1 MTRKMSILG
10 QLISGF
16 SFLILTTVIAII
28 LLTYRSSSQVVL
40 ERSNQYILESVKQ
53 LQGKLDVV
61 LQEHDNLSSSIIFSP
76 TIQEALQDADTGQP
90 PRHSEE
96 EIVRYL
102 DEATRNIS
110 YDVLIRIYDR
120 KGNPAYSNTS
130 SIDLIWDSE
139 AQVKGAY
146 WYPAIVQNQGHMVWQ
161 AADGWLN
168 NSIPIILGTRQIND
182 WEKLNGIGT
191 FFLVLPIQ
199 VLDNAVGQFHL
210 NPNEKIQISDPY
222 GTIVYST
229 DHREI
234 GEYMDPGLLQ
244 KFSSHKPHIVPLKS
258 DSAAD
263 TYISYSYSTYSG
275 WSLFAYID
283 AKEAVKDLSTIQR
296 RIFFVGLCGL
306 AAALAFTIFYSWTL
320 SRPIRSLATK
330 LANVERGTRIPYM
343 KTTLNKELDILYT
356 SYNSMLQNLDR
367 TIADLTSKQ
376 VSEKQAQITALK
388 AQFRPHFLYNTLNTI
403 YWALVGKRLKEES
416 QMVLALSD
424 LLRYSIERGSE
435 FVTVEEDLAQLGR
448 FILLQKLRYED
459 KLQVEIRT
467 DPEVLSCRIMKLT
480 LQPLVENAIT
490 HGLETVVR
498 DTWQIRIDIRRED
511 NMLVL
516 TVEDN
521 GKGMTPEEMAQAL
534 AGSEGDIPSAVG
546 TEPGPA
552 QAASGALEDSPPR
565 PPAASQGAL
574 HSGIGLAN
582 LHTRIL
588 LIYGREYGLSLSVSE
603 WNGLKVT
610 VTFPLLYEDPEVYS

>member
-53 LQGKLDVV
+53 LQGKLDVI

-244 KFSSHKPHIVPLKS
+244 KFSSRKPHIVPLKS

-435 FVTVEEDLAQLGR
+435 FVTVEEDLAQLNR

-534 AGSEGDIPSAVG
+534 AGSEGDIPSAGG

-552 QAASGALEDSPPR
+552 QAASVALEDSPPR

-610 VTFPLLYEDPEVYS
+610 VTFPLLYEDPEVYT